1 MTMDL
6 TAVEHVLSEALG
18 HVFPAAQLEVRLR
31 GEPILSRAYGW
42 LDPDTCT
49 RPATPATLF
58 DLASVTKLYT
68 VTAAMSLF
76 EQGAFLLDDPV
87 RSVLPEFTGPRPICP
102 DGQPPVPG
110 GPTADAGRVTFR
122 QLLTHSAGLP
132 AWRPLYHEAGR
143 AEALQ
148 AALATSFA
156 YAPGERVIYS
166 DLGPILLGM
175 ALERLAGAPLA
186 DVVARRVTGPAGLSR
201 TRYLPGPGL
210 PPGSEESV
218 APTELC
224 AWRGRRLVG
233 EVHDENAA
241 HLGGVAGH
249 AGLFATAADV
259 AAFGQTFLE
268 VGGSLLRPGT
278 VARMVRLQA
287 EEGAVRRGLGF
298 ALWSPAPEAAAHPLG
313 RHAFGHTG
321 YTGTSLWVDPERA
334 LVIACLTNRVY
345 YGREPSGIL
354 AFRVTLHRAIVEAVD
369 GNR

>member
-1 MTMDL
+1 MNV
-6 TAVEHVLSEALG
+6 TAVEKVVHEALG
-18 HVFPAAQLEVRLR
+18 RVFPAAQLEVRLR
-31 GEPILSRAYGW
+31 GEPVLSRAYGW
-42 LDPDTCT
+42 LDPDTRT
-49 RPATPATLF
+49 RPTTPDTLF
-58 DLASVTKLYT
+58 DLASLTKLYT

-87 RSVLPEFTGPRPICP
+87 RTALPEFAGPRPICP
-102 DGQPPVPG
+102 DGEPHGPGG
-110 GPTADAGRVTFR
+110 GPTADAGLVTFR
-122 QLLTHSAGLP
+122 QLLSHSAGLP
-132 AWRPLYHEAGR
+132 AWRPLYREAGP
-143 AEALQ
+143 AEALR

-156 YAPGERVIYS
+156 YSPGERVIYS

-175 ALERLAGAPLA
+175 ALERLAGQPLA
-186 DVVARRVTGPAGLSR
+186 GVVARRVTGPAGLGH
-201 TRYLPGPGL
+201 TRYLPDGS
-210 PPGSEESV
+210 PPAASEESV

-224 AWRGRRLVG
+224 AWRGRRLLG

-241 HLGGVAGH
+241 RLGGVAGH

-278 VARMVRLQA
+278 VARMVRPQA
-287 EEGAVRRGLGF
+287 EEGAVPRGLGF
-298 ALWSPAPEAAAHPLG
+298 ALWSPDPEAAAHPLG

-354 AFRVTLHRAIVEAVD
+354 RFRVTLHRAIVEAVD
-369 GNR
+369 GGR